1 MSRPKHQDQDIEAV
15 LREAEARHWR
25 VERKKGYYK
34 AKCPCSKKHAN
45 WSIKL
50 TPSNP
55 NYAKNLAAW
64 FQRQSCWE
72 EGSHDAL
79 PRDDPSHR
87 SG

>member
-1 MSRPKHQDQDIEAV
+1 MRQVSRPRHQDKDIEVV
-15 LREAEARHWR
+15 LREAEARGWTVYR
-25 VERKKGYYK
+25 DKGYYK
-34 AKCPCSKKHAN
+34 AKCPCGQHAN

-72 EGSHDAL
+72 EAGHGGL
-79 PRDDPSHR
+79 
-87 SG
+87 

>member
-1 MSRPKHQDQDIEAV
+1 MRQVSRPRHPDKDIEAV
-15 LREAEARHWR
+15 LREAEAHGWR
-25 VERKKGYYK
+25 VERNKGYYK
-34 AKCPCSKKHAN
+34 AKCPCGRHAN

-72 EGSHDAL
+72 EAGHGAL
-79 PRDDPSHR
+79 
-87 SG
+87 